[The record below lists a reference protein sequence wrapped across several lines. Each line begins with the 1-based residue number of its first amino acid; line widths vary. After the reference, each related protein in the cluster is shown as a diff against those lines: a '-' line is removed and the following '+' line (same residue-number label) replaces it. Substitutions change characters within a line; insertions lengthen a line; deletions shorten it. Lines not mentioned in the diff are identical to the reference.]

1 MDETIWGHHVQMM
14 DVVIQECRAVELAM
28 WRSRV
33 SGAMST
39 LSATASKATATL
51 AELQQS
57 QRQMTELATRTLL
70 EAQVRDTMSEFVVN
84 DRWGFE

>member
-70 EAQVRDTMSEFVVN
+70 EAQVRNIVSAFVTA
-84 DRWGFE
+84 DWWGLE